1 MLLYIAIILTLILVT
16 QIIRVTQNG
25 INLYRNSK
33 IVDREVERLG
43 GVSNE
48 DLETQKEAY
57 RLIVRH
63 FKIKDCVLI
72 EEDERGKN
80 NVQSL

>member
-1 MLLYIAIILTLILVT
+1 MLLYIAIILSLILVT
-16 QIIRVTQNG
+16 QIIRVIQNG

-72 EEDERGKN
+72 EEERGNN

>member
-1 MLLYIAIILTLILVT
+1 MLLYIAIILSLILVT

-48 DLETQKEAY
+48 DLEIQKKAY
-57 RLIVRH
+57 RLIVNYLS
-63 FKIKDCVLI
+63 K
-72 EEDERGKN
+72 EENNDKN
-80 NVQSL
+80 ICYRI

>member
-1 MLLYIAIILTLILVT
+1 MLIYIAIILTLILVT

-57 RLIVRH
+57 RLIVKH
-63 FKIKDCVLI
+63 FKMKDRVLI
-72 EEDERGKN
+72 GDERGKN

>member
-1 MLLYIAIILTLILVT
+1 MLLYIAIILSLILVT

-57 RLIVRH
+57 RLIVKH

-72 EEDERGKN
+72 GDERGKN

>member
-1 MLLYIAIILTLILVT
+1 MLLYIAIILSLILVT
-16 QIIRVTQNG
+16 QVIRVTQNG

-72 EEDERGKN
+72 EEERGKN

>member
-1 MLLYIAIILTLILVT
+1 MLLYISIILSLILVT

-72 EEDERGKN
+72 EEERGKN

>member
-1 MLLYIAIILTLILVT
+1 MLLYIAIILSLILVT
-16 QIIRVTQNG
+16 QIIRVIQNG

-72 EEDERGKN
+72 EEERGKN

>member
-1 MLLYIAIILTLILVT
+1 MLLYIAIILSLILVT

-63 FKIKDCVLI
+63 LKIKDCVLI
-72 EEDERGKN
+72 EEERGKN

>member
-1 MLLYIAIILTLILVT
+1 MLLYIAIILSFILVT

-48 DLETQKEAY
+48 DLEIQKKAY
-57 RLIVRH
+57 RLIVNYLS
-63 FKIKDCVLI
+63 K
-72 EEDERGKN
+72 EENNDKN
-80 NVQSL
+80 ICYRV

>member
-1 MLLYIAIILTLILVT
+1 MLLYIAIILSLILVT

-33 IVDREVERLG
+33 IVDREIERLG

-57 RLIVRH
+57 RLIVRY
-63 FKIKDCVLI
+63 FKMKDCVLI
-72 EEDERGKN
+72 EEERGKN

>member
-1 MLLYIAIILTLILVT
+1 MLLYIAIILSLILVT
-16 QIIRVTQNG
+16 QIIRETPNC

-72 EEDERGKN
+72 DEERGNN